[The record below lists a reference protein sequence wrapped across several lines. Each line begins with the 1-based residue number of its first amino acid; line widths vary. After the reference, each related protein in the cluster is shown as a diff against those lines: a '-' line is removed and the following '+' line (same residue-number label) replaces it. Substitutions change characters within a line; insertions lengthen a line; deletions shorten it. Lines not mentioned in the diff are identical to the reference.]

1 MAACANKILNKTDN
15 TSRATVSSPVW
26 GDLAYKAWS
35 CNIFNY
41 PSSQVLGTGSFIVL
55 ALSFTVT
62 LWSNICF
69 PIYVVFPALINLTS
83 PRGKKSDSCIFTS
96 GNICR
101 FKFYQLYSL
110 MGEFGGEK
118 GKGGNRGNKDG
129 NYFLIN
135 QCDFSD
141 QSPWFSDQS
150 AWPVS
155 NEGRILGFQSPTSV
169 AQCGPSVISGHDA
182 SKPGL
187 LGDFIRQ
194 SYILIISFLPWLK

>member
-83 PRGKKSDSCIFTS
+83 PRGKNQIPAFSPLEISVDSSSTNCIHWWE
-96 GNICR
+96 
-101 FKFYQLYSL
+101 SL
-110 MGEFGGEK
+110 V
-118 GKGGNRGNKDG
+118 GKKAREEIEEIRMETIFWSISVTFLISHHD
-129 NYFLIN
+129 FLIN
-135 QCDFSD
+135 Q
-141 QSPWFSDQS
+141 
-150 AWPVS
+150 
-155 NEGRILGFQSPTSV
+155 
-169 AQCGPSVISGHDA
+169 HDLWA
-182 SKPGL
+182 MKAE
-187 LGDFIRQ
+187 F
-194 SYILIISFLPWLK
+194 